1 MNMHL
6 SRGRLALAIA
16 LGAALLSPTK
26 HASAAPARRQSDAP
40 RMSPIPEDTERPAPA
55 PIQAEPLQLPANADL
70 LDFEAIIRHA
80 QANAPAV
87 QIARSRLELG
97 DAAIAGQKPLLPDNP
112 TVWFGAGVRTNQ
124 MGRNLEIQA
133 QIDQRLEIFGE
144 RRLRI
149 AAARRARDYLQRE
162 LEVVLWRNYAEVH
175 AAYNAAV
182 VARSRA
188 QTAAGLL
195 AFSARLLEISRR
207 RAQAGEISALRARV
221 AEGEFAQA
229 QQAKLAAE
237 LDFRLA
243 CNRLAEAAGWSKDR
257 VIAPSGELRRPQ
269 QVGDPGEMI
278 DRALAEHPQIAARR
292 ARVTAAEARLAAAR
306 RDRLPEPSVGGFFS
320 REVEPGGPGYRTAVG
335 LATITIPIP
344 LWRRNQG
351 EIAEAKAAISVAN
364 AELAATEY
372 QMSLQLR
379 RAAEAVDIAAQRV
392 ATYARDVVPRFEEN
406 LTMLERAF
414 ELGEAD
420 IIEVFVARERF
431 LSIQTEALSAYDTYY
446 RSIYELEALTG
457 TTFDRVARDP

>member
-1 MNMHL
+1 
-6 SRGRLALAIA
+6 
-16 LGAALLSPTK
+16 
-26 HASAAPARRQSDAP
+26 
-40 RMSPIPEDTERPAPA
+40 
-55 PIQAEPLQLPANADL
+55 
-70 LDFEAIIRHA
+70 
-80 QANAPAV
+80 
-87 QIARSRLELG
+87 
-97 DAAIAGQKPLLPDNP
+97 
-112 TVWFGAGVRTNQ
+112 
-124 MGRNLEIQA
+124 
-133 QIDQRLEIFGE
+133 
-144 RRLRI
+144 
-149 AAARRARDYLQRE
+149 
-162 LEVVLWRNYAEVH
+162 
-175 AAYNAAV
+175 
-182 VARSRA
+182 
-188 QTAAGLL
+188 
-195 AFSARLLEISRR
+195 
-207 RAQAGEISALRARV
+207 
-221 AEGEFAQA
+221 
-229 QQAKLAAE
+229 
-237 LDFRLA
+237 
-243 CNRLAEAAGWSKDR
+243 
-257 VIAPSGELRRPQ
+257 
-269 QVGDPGEMI
+269 MI